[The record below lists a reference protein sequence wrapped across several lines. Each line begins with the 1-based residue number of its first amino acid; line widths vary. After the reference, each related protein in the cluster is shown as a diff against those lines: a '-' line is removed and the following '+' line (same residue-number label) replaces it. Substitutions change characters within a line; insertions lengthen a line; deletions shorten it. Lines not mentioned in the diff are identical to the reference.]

1 MKLYKKIPFVEIMEI
16 PDMIKDFLNSDI
28 PYAEGHLFSPA
39 NIKAKIAAK
48 SADFTSEHRKVL
60 YEVMRDQNAG
70 LQDEVQRQHLDL
82 LRESTTFTVTTGHQ
96 LNLFTGP
103 VFFIYK
109 ILQTIKTAIYLKSQF
124 SEYDFV
130 PVFWMATEDHD
141 FEEISFFNT
150 ENQRY
155 DLSANSGGAV
165 GRIVL
170 DDVSFIDGF
179 EQEFKD
185 SVFGTE
191 LILMMKEAYTPG
203 ITLAEATRK
212 LVNRLFAEYGLLII
226 DGDDARL
233 KRLMVPAF
241 REEMINSEI
250 LKSTKSRIEFL
261 TARYGKVQ
269 VNPREVNLFYLT
281 ESRNRID
288 KLGEEFVLADSD
300 RTFTQDEIISELK
313 SHPERFSPNALMRP
327 VYQESVL
334 PNIAYI
340 GGNAE
345 IMYWLELTGY
355 FQDKNIPFPVL
366 IPRNSFLNIS
376 SKTLS
381 KLSRHSLEIDDFFG
395 DYSEVINSKILQDN
409 AILKLLNEK
418 EEEVA
423 AAFKSIRE
431 MAARTEKS
439 FGNLVAAEETR
450 QLKSYKRMCRRLLR
464 AEKVKQYERVAA
476 LQNLFLKV
484 HPGGKWQERVYN
496 FSVYYAFEGN
506 SWLKSCLEEM
516 DVHTSSLVVM
526 VD

>member
-1 MKLYKKIPFVEIMEI
+1 MKLYKKIPFADIEEI
-16 PDMIKDFLNSDI
+16 PDLIRDFLNSDI
-28 PYAEGHLFSPA
+28 PYAEDHLFSPA
-39 NIKAKIAAK
+39 NLKAKIAAK
-48 SADFTSEHRKVL
+48 SAHFTLANREVL
-60 YEVMRDQNAG
+60 CEVLQEQNAQSDSP
-70 LQDEVQRQHLDL
+70 LQHNHLNL
-82 LRESTTFTVTTGHQ
+82 LRENTTFTVTTGHQ

-109 ILQTIKTAIYLKSQF
+109 ILQTIKTATYLKSQF
-124 SEYDFV
+124 SEYNFV

-141 FEEISFFNT
+141 LEEISFFNT

-155 DLSANSGGAV
+155 YLSATSGGAV

-170 DDVSFIDGF
+170 EDVSFIDAF
-179 EQEFKD
+179 AQEFKD
-185 SVFGTE
+185 TVFGTE

-203 ITLAEATRK
+203 NTLAEATRT
-212 LVNRLFAEYGLLII
+212 LVNRLFAEFGLLII
-226 DGDDARL
+226 DGDDSRL
-233 KRLMVPAF
+233 KKMMIPAF
-241 REEMINSEI
+241 RDELINSEI
-250 LKSTKSRIEFL
+250 LKSTNSRVEFL

-288 KLGEEFVLADSD
+288 KEGEKFVLADSD
-300 RTFTQDEIISELK
+300 RAFTQDEIIGELM

-355 FQDKNIPFPVL
+355 FHDKNLPFPIL

-381 KLSRHSLEIDDFFG
+381 KMSRHSLEISDFFG
-395 DYSEVINSKILQDN
+395 DYNAVINSKILQN
-409 AILKLLNEK
+409 NEILELLNAKEK
-418 EEEVA
+418 EVA

-431 MAARTEKS
+431 LAAGTEKS

-450 QLKSYKRMCRRLLR
+450 QLKSYKRMSRRLLR
-464 AEKVKQYERVAA
+464 AEKVKQYERVTA